1 MKYEGV
7 DHTCDFKLEQ
17 TSQGYF
23 TGYFVCTFCGIKLSQ
38 TQWLDTIE
46 LIPTN
51 LVLYPKLLESRCGIC
66 CLHQKP

>member
-23 TGYFVCTFCGIKLSQ
+23 TGYFVYTVCGIKLSQ
-38 TQWLDTIE
+38 TQWLDTI
-46 LIPTN
+46 
-51 LVLYPKLLESRCGIC
+51 
-66 CLHQKP
+66 KPDSDQPGSLPEAA

>member
-23 TGYFVCTFCGIKLSQ
+23 TGYFVCTFCGIRLSQ
-38 TQWLDTIE
+38 AQWLDTIKSDSDQPGSLPE
-46 LIPTN
+46 AA
-51 LVLYPKLLESRCGIC
+51 
-66 CLHQKP
+66 